1 MNDNT
6 IIRIKVP
13 ARLYESVKAKLMIK
27 ENFEAPVKEEAEE
40 LKESPVVDVIAALS
54 GVLGLGLTGV
64 AITKAQDLLKKKNPE
79 LFDKLQSAGAA
90 MKNQGAG
97 LNEDGDES
105 LVKEDSRRGMDADT
119 IEAVNKALKMIMQ
132 EINIEKDP
140 QQRELLKKATVDL
153 GQILQWLKTKYA
165 RKGAEAMN
173 EAKKLD
179 PKKAAEDK
187 KKAEEKK
194 KKEAEAKKVADKKAA
209 DMKKAAQKKK

>member
-27 ENFEAPVKEEAEE
+27 ENDEVPVKEEAEE
-40 LKESPVVDVIAALS
+40 LKESPIVDVIAALS

-64 AITKAQDLLKKKNPE
+64 AISKAQDLLKKKNPE

-97 LNEDGDES
+97 LNEETETP
-105 LVKEDSRRGMDADT
+105 VKEDNRRGMDAET
-119 IEAVNKALKMIMQ
+119 IQAVNKALKMIMQ
-132 EINIEKDP
+132 EINVEKDP
-140 QQRELLKKATVDL
+140 QQRDLLKKSAIDL
-153 GQILQWLKTKYA
+153 GQISQWLQTKWA

-173 EAKKLD
+173 EAKKVD
-179 PKKAAEDK
+179 PKKAAEEK
-187 KKAEEKK
+187 KKADEKK

-209 DMKKAAQKKK
+209 DKKKAAEKKK

>member
-13 ARLYESVKAKLMIK
+13 AHLYESVKAKLIIK
-27 ENFEAPVKEEAEE
+27 EETETP
-40 LKESPVVDVIAALS
+40 
-54 GVLGLGLTGV
+54 
-64 AITKAQDLLKKKNPE
+64 
-79 LFDKLQSAGAA
+79 
-90 MKNQGAG
+90 
-97 LNEDGDES
+97 
-105 LVKEDSRRGMDADT
+105 VKEDSRRGMDADT
-119 IEAVNKALKMIMQ
+119 IEAVNRALKMIMQ
-132 EINIEKDP
+132 EINVEKDP
-140 QQRELLKKATVDL
+140 QQRDLLKKTSVNL
-153 GQILQWLKTKYA
+153 GQISQWLQTKYA

-187 KKAEEKK
+187 KKADEKK